1 MFEVVSTK
9 RERRASLHRTATAI
23 CSVAVHLAIVTGLAL
38 LPRSALRHARAPREV
53 PVTYFDIPVLHT
65 PTGNTRSG
73 APAGSTLPDP
83 SRQAAKQLRD
93 EFAALRQASVPNRVE
108 QAVPRVAGAPGGGG
122 IATDTVAT
130 TLLSSLAEAARTR
143 ASEAAKR
150 EPVDLSALSEL
161 PRLSN
166 PRTMAGWWTELYPT
180 RLLLRG
186 IEGEA
191 VVLFAG
197 VFFCGFGGR
206 GRPRHILFVEAAFG
220 FVAEPFAIEH
230 LREEIRQAKVTAFV
244 VDVCGHV
251 ADDVA
256 EDVQSD

>member
-23 CSVAVHLAIVTGLAL
+23 YSVAVHLAILTGVAL
-38 LPRSALRHARAPREV
+38 LPRSPLRHARAPREV

-191 VVLFAG
+191 VVSF
-197 VFFCGFGGR
+197 
-206 GRPRHILFVEAAFG
+206 I
-220 FVAEPFAIEH
+220 IEM
-230 LREEIRQAKVTAFV
+230 
-244 VDVCGHV
+244 DGHV
-251 ADDVA
+251 SSPKILSTTHPDFGRATLRGARLMRFRPALLGGQPVRVRA
-256 EDVQSD
+256 TMPVQWVLPRV